1 MLAVNQLACRRG
13 LSTLFSRLDLNLN
26 TGEMIYLKGANGSG
40 KTSLLRIIAG
50 LSSQE
55 TGTISWNGTDIQAA
69 REDYKTKL
77 LYIGHAPAVK
87 EDLTVGENLT
97 TSLRIAGI
105 YPTEEMVNEALSEVG
120 LGKRKSLPTRV
131 LSQGQK
137 KRLALARLR
146 IDDRPLWIL
155 DEPFNA
161 LDIEAISWLEAQLE
175 KHLLNG
181 GMVILTSHQPPNI
194 NPKRVREL
202 NLSA

>member
-181 GMVILTSHQPPNI
+181 GMVILTSHQSPNI